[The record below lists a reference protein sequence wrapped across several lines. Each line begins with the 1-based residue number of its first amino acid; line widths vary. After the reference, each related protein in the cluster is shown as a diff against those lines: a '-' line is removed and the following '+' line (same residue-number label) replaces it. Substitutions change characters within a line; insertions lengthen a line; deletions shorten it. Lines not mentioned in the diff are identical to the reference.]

1 MGDHG
6 NLHGVSLP
14 WMEVIDEADGFH
26 CFGVVSLRA
35 RHGSST
41 LFQCELGAKQGVQG
55 VQGVDWVYP
64 PAGTVILLP
73 FGV

>member
-41 LFQCELGAKQGVQG
+41 LFQCELGAKQGVH
-55 VQGVDWVYP
+55 WVYP
-64 PAGTVILLP
+64 PAGTVTLLP